1 MEYQI
6 IISMTV
12 ETAYRRPGVHMAR
25 TSPPDHRPLHD
36 WHWGPSSF
44 PHAHG
49 LHAVNASTNTT
60 TTTTTTFPFN
70 GLFSRITWLA
80 DRSAQNVGDLRVSGA
95 VHRSVATRVGSR
107 QICTASDQVACYDQ
121 PVLSLQRR
129 RQAQLNLTRT
139 ITESVSSRNHR
150 RSSWHLLQARPGLP
164 KEKQRKSLAVFTYQP
179 DRWPTV
185 AQPTRWKLWKRT
197 RNTDSTT
204 YHLHLSFPYPNR

>member
-1 MEYQI
+1 MIVYTGCMP
-6 IISMTV
+6 ST
-12 ETAYRRPGVHMAR
+12 
-25 TSPPDHRPLHD
+25 PLRILLLLLR
-36 WHWGPSSF
+36 SRLSAF
-44 PHAHG
+44 
-49 LHAVNASTNTT
+49 
-60 TTTTTTFPFN
+60 
-70 GLFSRITWLA
+70 FSRITWLA

-150 RSSWHLLQARPGLP
+150 RSSWHLLQAGPGLL
-164 KEKQRKSLAVFTYQP
+164 KEKQRKSSAVFTYQP

-197 RNTDSTT
+197 HNTDSTT
-204 YHLHLSFPYPNR
+204 YQPSSFLSLSQQIGRSLYTSFIPASSYSKCACL